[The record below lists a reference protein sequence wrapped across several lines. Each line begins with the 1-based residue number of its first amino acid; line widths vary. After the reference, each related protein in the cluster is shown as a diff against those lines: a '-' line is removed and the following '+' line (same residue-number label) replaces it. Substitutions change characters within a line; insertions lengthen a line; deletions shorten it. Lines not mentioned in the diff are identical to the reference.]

1 MKHSYTIDQVSDF
14 FREHAWEI
22 CGDWEEGVLESWVK
36 WYESFGGL
44 GLVWNGNE
52 LEGAAMAKTVN
63 DPEETTEAEYS
74 EHGEAIFVFLVAAK
88 SKTAFRTLLLE
99 NMFKRFGKRLVIA
112 FHRKKYCGRLRI
124 HNWTDFMK
132 KVS

>member
-1 MKHSYTIDQVSDF
+1 MKHPYTIEQVADF
-14 FREHAWEI
+14 FREHAWDI
-22 CGDWEEGVLESWVK
+22 CGTWEEGVLESWVK

-52 LEGAAMAKTVN
+52 LEGAAMARVVA
-63 DPEETTEAEYS
+63 DPENTRDDEHS
-74 EHGEAIFVFLVAAK
+74 ENESAIFVFLVAAK

-99 NMFKRFGKRLVIA
+99 NMFKRYGRKLVIA
-112 FHRKKYCGRLRI
+112 FHRKKYNGRLRI
-124 HNWTDFMK
+124 HNWNDFIK